1 MLGTSLLAS
10 LPNLQKPMHYRR
22 IQHPGACYF
31 FTLVT
36 YQRQPLLTQKN
47 IDRLRLAFKREMQN
61 RPFNI
66 EAIVILPDHLHTLW
80 IENDNDYSTRWSN
93 IKRFFSIGCEQSL
106 SKISNSRQNKR
117 EKNIWQRR
125 FWEHTIRDQQDW
137 QKHMDYIHYNPVKHG
152 YVEAPV
158 DWPYSSFKQNV
169 AKGWYQEGWG
179 VSEPEIIKD
188 IDYE

>member
-1 MLGTSLLAS
+1 
-10 LPNLQKPMHYRR
+10 MHYRR
-22 IQHPGACYF
+22 NQQPGACYF

-47 IDRLRLAFKREMQN
+47 IDRLRLAFKREMQK

-66 EAIVILPDHLHTLW
+66 EAIVILPDHLHALW
-80 IENDNDYSTRWSN
+80 VLPENDNDYSTRWSN

-137 QKHMDYIHYNPVKHG
+137 RKHMDYIHYNPVKHG
-152 YVEAPV
+152 YVESPA
-158 DWPYSSFKQNV
+158 DWPYSSFKHNV
-169 AKGWYQEGWG
+169 AKGWYSDDWG
-179 VSEPEIIKD
+179 SF
-188 IDYE
+188 